1 MKIRKMSFLLFYLS
15 VICLLF
21 ISGCAGNNIN
31 QIANKQQVVMPET
44 TVIDREM
51 EDVMTD
57 VFTETGLEWD
67 EAMVNTI
74 ESSMAGLREESYY
87 MYSIIELGSTVPY
100 YELRATTNRTYRLVN
115 KLKKELDARSQQ
127 PGAVTKIGK
136 YAYGLLVEK
145 VLLEAKRQKLN
156 LASIDARINKSAN
169 AADLAD
175 LKKLYDT
182 MAPLVKTAMVA
193 L

>member
-1 MKIRKMSFLLFYLS
+1 MEFKKMILWLFLLLAIVPFSLG
-15 VICLLF
+15 
-21 ISGCAGNNIN
+21 GCAGNNIS
-31 QIANKQQVVMPET
+31 QMANEQQVVMPET
-44 TVIDREM
+44 TIIDREM

-57 VFTETGLEWD
+57 VFTETALEWD
-67 EAMVNTI
+67 EAMVDTI

-156 LASIDARINKSAN
+156 LASEEASINKSAN